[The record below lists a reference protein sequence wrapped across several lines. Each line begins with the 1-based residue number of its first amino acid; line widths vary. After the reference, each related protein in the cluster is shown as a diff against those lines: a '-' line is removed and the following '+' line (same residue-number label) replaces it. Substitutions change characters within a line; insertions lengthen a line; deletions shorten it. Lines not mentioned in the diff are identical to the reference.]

1 MPPQRSASS
10 LRRTRPSP
18 GSTEQ
23 HAHDPDGP
31 GRHDIEVAHGRTSA
45 VRFRAAER
53 ALPRSAGRYQSISN
67 SARVA
72 LRPLYGLAVARFG
85 ASATLPGDLPA
96 RTRVSP
102 SPVHGAYDWPPP
114 LSAGTTRAGV
124 PARSGRA
131 LLGTWFPIQRRASTP
146 IDTGDP
152 VPHAPS
158 GTRWVPVVHLVRRDT
173 NLRRRAARA
182 VLLRLVREER
192 WAPGATEVHDAL
204 QLLPRRLHGE
214 EPQILGFIETGERA
228 PPRARRLAAKAADG
242 QLTRRRGPRRPRPR
256 HR

>member
-1 MPPQRSASS
+1 MRKGIPLAGVDVGTLRGWLHRSRVGSI
-10 LRRTRPSP
+10 LRA
-18 GSTEQ
+18 GSTWLRGSRLGLVVM
-23 HAHDPDGP
+23 ALLVGV
-31 GRHDIEVAHGRTSA
+31 GAGLGA
-45 VRFRAAER
+45 VGFRYLISGCTCLAN
-53 ALPRSAGRYQSISN
+53 GYQQ
-67 SARVA
+67 
-72 LRPLYGLAVARFG
+72 FG
-85 ASATLPGDLPA
+85 QQ
-96 RTRVSP
+96 
-102 SPVHGAYDWPPP
+102 
-114 LSAGTTRAGV
+114 
-124 PARSGRA
+124 GRA
-131 LLGTWFPIQRRASTP
+131 PLGTCFPIQRRASTP
-146 IDTGDP
+146 IDAGDP